1 LVEVGA
7 ATHGRRSLS
16 TRGASVPTRSPILP
30 RRTWYIKHL
39 GATAGESPT
48 QVLFG
53 KMLIAIVKTDTV
65 QPSAGSAIDH
75 IGLSFTNLGAK
86 MRELPAAGVKIV
98 TPVRDVPG
106 LFKFGFIED
115 PWGVEIEV
123 VQDAERL
130 GFHLHLSAPDPE
142 ASLKWYE
149 VMVGGEREK
158 LKGRIDGRRY
168 NGIWL
173 LVAKS
178 TTPPVSSGERAVM
191 SVGWTIRDINAAAA
205 ALRRRARRASSSR
218 GRSAS
223 CGMGSSRIR
232 TGPVSSCCSD
242 RSRRRNNRVAWNG
255 TVPGR
260 GHPSQPT
267 RRAACSST

>member
-1 LVEVGA
+1 MRSAVMMSA
-7 ATHGRRSLS
+7 AFVLAVASLAAADPAAPNLS
-16 TRGASVPTRSPILP
+16 IDNVHIRVADPAQARN
-30 RRTWYIKHL
+30 WYIKHL

-53 KMLIAIVKTDTV
+53 KMLIAIVKTDTP

-75 IGLSFTNLGAK
+75 IGLSFADLDAK
-86 MRELPAAGVKIV
+86 MGELQAAGVKVV

-115 PWGVEIEV
+115 PWGVKIEV

-130 GFHLHLSAPDPE
+130 GFHHVHLSAPDPE

-149 VMVGGEREK
+149 DMLGGQREK
-158 LKGRIDGRRY
+158 LKGRIDGLRY

-205 ALRRRARRASSSR
+205 AFKAKGTKTVVEPRAIGKLWYAFFED
-218 GRSAS
+218 
-223 CGMGSSRIR
+223 
-232 TGPVSSCCSD
+232 P
-242 RSRRRNNRVAWNG
+242 NG
-255 TVPGR
+255 TRVELLQRPV
-260 GHPSQPT
+260 QVT
-267 RRAACSST
+267 Q